1 MEETRQDESPRTG
14 YGALLDYE
22 LVAAAKLGDGE
33 AFAEL
38 IRRSRSMCLKA
49 ARSVLRDPDDVEDQI
64 QNALIN
70 AWQKLGSYRQDS
82 KFSTWLTRIVI
93 NQCLMALRA
102 QKRRPSVPL
111 ETQSDDG
118 ETVQTDVAAGAPD
131 PEQQLGDEQVA
142 SLLREEVSR
151 SPAMFREVLHLAD
164 YQSRPIDEVAGHLGI
179 TVAAT
184 KARLHRARK
193 HLRERMEKHLG
204 RLRLRAPN
212 R

>member
-1 MEETRQDESPRTG
+1 MEDTRQDEPRRTG
-14 YGALLDYE
+14 YGDLLDYE
-22 LVAAAKLGDGE
+22 LVAAAKLGDGD

-70 AWQKLGSYRQDS
+70 AWQKLGSYRQDA

-93 NQCLMALRA
+93 NQCLMAVRA

-118 ETVQTDVAAGAPD
+118 EIVRTELAAGGPD
-131 PEQQLGDEQVA
+131 PEQALGDEQVA
-142 SLLREEVSR
+142 RLLRDEVSR
-151 SPAMFREVLHLAD
+151 SPAMFRSVLHLAD
-164 YQSRPIDEVAGHLGI
+164 YESRPIDEVAGRLGI

-184 KARLHRARK
+184 KARLHRARQ

-204 RLRLRAPN
+204 RMGWRTTPR
-212 R
+212 

>member
-1 MEETRQDESPRTG
+1 MEDTRQDEPRRTG
-14 YGALLDYE
+14 YGDLLDHE
-22 LVAAAKLGDGE
+22 LVAAAKLGDGD

-38 IRRSRSMCLKA
+38 IRRSRSICLKA
-49 ARSVLRDPDDVEDQI
+49 ARSVLRDPDEVEDQI

-70 AWQKLGSYRQDS
+70 AWQKLGSYRQDA

-93 NQCLMALRA
+93 NQCLMAVRA

-118 ETVQTDVAAGAPD
+118 EMVRTELAAGTPD
-131 PEQQLGDEQVA
+131 PEQALGDEQVA
-142 SLLREEVSR
+142 RLLRDEVSR
-151 SPAMFREVLHLAD
+151 SPAMFRGVLHLAD
-164 YQSRPIDEVAGHLGI
+164 YESRPIDEVAGHLGI

-204 RLRLRAPN
+204 RMGWRTTPR
-212 R
+212 